1 MEIHLPK
8 DFQIKMQQLLK
19 DEADLFFEAL
29 KSPREAVLR
38 INPLKNSRDEWEEIS
53 PFPVERIPFTKW
65 GYYYRYYKDEPGKH
79 PYHAA
84 GVYYIQ
90 EPSAMF
96 VAELLEAQPG
106 ERILDLCAAPGGKS
120 TQIAASMNNEGLLI
134 SNEFVHKRA
143 KILSENIERM
153 GIRNTIVT
161 NESPA
166 NLAKRF
172 PDYFDRILVDA
183 PCSGEGMFRKD
194 PETIHH
200 WSTEHVMKCH
210 LLQKQILEDAY
221 HMLKPGGLLVYS
233 TCTFSPEENEQIIEE
248 FLLNHPDLEL
258 EPIETQFGI
267 EGGRP
272 EWTKSGMEDVVH
284 CARLW
289 PHKVR
294 GEGHFA
300 AKIRKKANGFPEKEK
315 RRQGK
320 GRPVKQPK
328 EFQSFVE
335 EALNSVSFG
344 NLQLIGNQLYTLPEG
359 APGLSGLKVV
369 RFGLHLGELKKNR
382 FEPNHALAMYLSP
395 EHAKQVIKLDVK
407 NNEWLSYL
415 KGETLLGRGF
425 KGWVLVTVGP
435 FSLGWGKE
443 SAGIV
448 KNGYPKG
455 LRIKG

>member
-1 MEIHLPK
+1 
-8 DFQIKMQQLLK
+8 MQQLLK
-19 DEADLFFEAL
+19 DEADVFFEAL
-29 KSPREAVLR
+29 KSPREAGLR
-38 INPLKNSRDEWEEIS
+38 INPLKISRDEWEEIS

-96 VAELLEAQPG
+96 VAELLEAKPG

-120 TQIAASMNNEGLLI
+120 TQIAACMNNEGLLI
-134 SNEFVHKRA
+134 SNEIVPKRA
-143 KILSENIERM
+143 KILSENIERL
-153 GIRNTIVT
+153 GIKNAIVT
-161 NESPA
+161 NESPE
-166 NLAKRF
+166 NLSKRF
-172 PDYFDRILVDA
+172 PSYFDRILVDA

-194 PETIHH
+194 PEAINH
-200 WSTEHVMKCH
+200 WSVEHVNKCH
-210 LLQKQILEDAY
+210 LLQKDILENAY
-221 HMLKPGGLLVYS
+221 RMLKPGGLLVYS

-248 FLLNHPDLEL
+248 FLLNHPDMEL
-258 EPIETQFGI
+258 EPIEKRFGI

-272 EWTKSGMEDVVH
+272 EWTKSGLEAVIH

-300 AKIRKKANGFPEKEK
+300 AKIRKKANDFQDEG
-315 RRQGK
+315 RRSEGK
-320 GRPVKQPK
+320 IRKKKLRK
-328 EFQSFVE
+328 EFQAFIE
-335 EALNSVSFG
+335 ETLQPIHFE
-344 NLQLIGNQLYTLPEG
+344 NLHLIGNHLYALPEG
-359 APGLSGLKVV
+359 APDLSGLKVV

-382 FEPNHALAMYLSP
+382 FEPNHALAMFLSP
-395 EHAKQVIKLDVK
+395 EQVKQVIKLDPDT
-407 NNEWLSYL
+407 NEWFTYL
-415 KGETLLGRGF
+415 KGETLKGRGY
-425 KGWVLVTVGP
+425 KGWVLVTVGS